1 MAAILA
7 HQSTAADHGR
17 CDNRRVDAPSDSLAS
32 LTLTEFSDSLA
43 SAEPVP
49 GGGSASAIAGSFA
62 GSLLAMVARLSVDR
76 PKYAAYQKTH
86 GRALATGERGRTVL
100 LELADADARAY
111 AGFAAARKMP
121 KESVA
126 EQAARDEAT
135 RVAAR
140 ASSEVPLEVVREC
153 ALVLDDVVAMA
164 GRSNMNAASDLEVA
178 ARLATAAARGAAANV
193 LINLPMVGDEDY
205 AAATTESV
213 SSLLESIERNAAMV
227 AEIVGGGEL
236 REPEQE

>member
-1 MAAILA
+1 
-7 HQSTAADHGR
+7 
-17 CDNRRVDAPSDSLAS
+17 VDAPSDSLAGLS
-32 LTLTEFSDSLA
+32 LTQFSDNLA

-111 AGFAAARKMP
+111 AGFAAARKLP
-121 KESVA
+121 KETEA
-126 EQAARDEAT
+126 DIAARDEAT

-140 ASSEVPLEVVREC
+140 ASTEVPLSVVGEC
-153 ALVLDDVVAMA
+153 ALLLDDVVAMA
-164 GRSNMNAASDLEVA
+164 GRSNLNASSDLEVA
-178 ARLATAAARGAAANV
+178 ARLASAAARGAAANV
-193 LINLPMVGDEDY
+193 LINLPMVGDEEY

-213 SSLLESIERNAAMV
+213 SGLLDSIERNAAMV
-227 AEIVGGGEL
+227 SEIVGAGEL
-236 REPEQE
+236 REPEPE